1 MVLLLP
7 PFHFGWLVWVV
18 FAPVLLFLWSLGERK
33 RFRKAFLVGLFAG
46 SVGFLGL
53 FSWLQTVTV
62 LGWAVVSVYLALFPA
77 FWAAIVATL
86 ADPRREPEGNSW
98 SGSVRRAFWVASLW
112 CGFEWLRGWLFT
124 GFGWNG
130 IGVAFHQT
138 PIFAQS
144 ADLFGIVGLSFLPV
158 FVQTVVVQVVLRLF
172 SKGPAVARRQPHYD
186 LAVAICLVAAS
197 FSYGRW
203 RISSAGKGE
212 SMRLKT
218 LMVQLDIKQEQTKRL
233 ADPLQIPIDYEAE
246 TIGAL
251 QSVPAERKPDW
262 VILPESAL
270 DGRILRMP
278 DETWGMANENFETL
292 HQIGE
297 EGSFTT
303 IMGLVEVE
311 GEKFN
316 DQIAIK
322 KNSRY
327 WNSMAVFARD
337 GSLQTFKKHH
347 LVIFGEW
354 IPFVEEIP
362 LLKKIYEEQ
371 SGEEFNGS
379 FSRGESLEPLSAQVG
394 GNDVQIIPTVCFE
407 DSVGRL
413 VRKFTR
419 DAPQVI
425 VNVTN
430 DGWFKESIGAEQH
443 FANARFRAIELRRP
457 LVRCANSGVTAAVD
471 TLGMTR
477 NPDTGKPQ
485 ELRDEDGKTFFRG
498 HLFADIDIPKHPQ
511 WTLYSVIG
519 DWGVIGAAVL
529 SLLWAMLVARRNRPV
544 PADPYLPSFG

>member
-1 MVLLLP
+1 MAAVPGTGATFLFLVNASAKFFVGLLAAAATGAGMVLLLP
-7 PFHFGWLVWVV
+7 PFHFGSLVWVV
-18 FAPVLLFLWSLGERK
+18 FVPVLLFLWSLGEKK
-33 RFRKAFLVGLFAG
+33 RFRKAFVVGLCAG

-77 FWAAIVATL
+77 FWAGMVATL
-86 ADPRREPEGNSW
+86 ADPRREPQGNTW
-98 SGSVRRAFWVASLW
+98 SGSVRRAFWVAALW

-158 FVQTVVVQVVLRLF
+158 FVQAIGVQALLRLF
-172 SKGPAVARRQPHYD
+172 SKEPAAAKRQPHYD
-186 LAVAICLVAAS
+186 LAVAICLVAAA
-197 FSYGRW
+197 FGYGRW
-203 RISSAGKGE
+203 RIFSYGKAE
-212 SMRLKT
+212 SIRLKT
-218 LMVQLDIKQEQTKRL
+218 LLVQLDIKQEQTRRL
-233 ADPLQIPIDYEAE
+233 ADPLQIPIDYEDE

-278 DETWGMANENFETL
+278 DESWGMANENFETL
-292 HQIGE
+292 RHFGE

-311 GEKFN
+311 GEKLN

-322 KNSRY
+322 KDSRY

-362 LLKKIYEEQ
+362 LLKKI
-371 SGEEFNGS
+371 
-379 FSRGESLEPLSAQVG
+379 L
-394 GNDVQIIPTVCFE
+394 
-407 DSVGRL
+407 
-413 VRKFTR
+413 
-419 DAPQVI
+419 
-425 VNVTN
+425 
-430 DGWFKESIGAEQH
+430 
-443 FANARFRAIELRRP
+443 
-457 LVRCANSGVTAAVD
+457 
-471 TLGMTR
+471 
-477 NPDTGKPQ
+477 
-485 ELRDEDGKTFFRG
+485 
-498 HLFADIDIPKHPQ
+498 
-511 WTLYSVIG
+511 
-519 DWGVIGAAVL
+519 
-529 SLLWAMLVARRNRPV
+529 
-544 PADPYLPSFG
+544 